1 MAGPLVR
8 IASILPIGGGVYQP
22 LQLVVIVVGSKVV
35 DVEVFVDE
43 LDLVELFG
51 PIGLVL
57 PLVESPKE
65 TQGSD

>member
-1 MAGPLVR
+1 MAGTLVR
-8 IASILPIGGGVYQP
+8 IASILPIGGGVDQP

-35 DVEVFVDE
+35 DSVDE

-51 PIGLVL
+51 SIGLVL

-65 TQGSD
+65 T

>member
-35 DVEVFVDE
+35 DVEDSVDE
-43 LDLVELFG
+43 LDLV
-51 PIGLVL
+51 
-57 PLVESPKE
+57 
-65 TQGSD
+65 

>member
-35 DVEVFVDE
+35 DSVDE

-65 TQGSD
+65 T